1 MKELAVDGW
10 VYTKMRR
17 VVWGLPQAGI
27 IANKHLRRKLA
38 PFRYHECVNTP
49 GLWRHETRAI
59 SFTLVV
65 DNFEVK
71 YMKKDDVNHLI
82 VSIKSTYS
90 LTEDWTGNMHCG
102 ITLDWDY
109 ENRHINISMPGYIKK
124 NCKNTAT

>member
-71 YMKKDDVNHLI
+71 YVKKDDVDHLI
-82 VSIKSTYS
+82 TSIKSTYS
-90 LTEDWTGNMHCG
+90 LTEDWAGNMY
-102 ITLDWDY
+102 L
-109 ENRHINISMPGYIKK
+109 
-124 NCKNTAT
+124 